1 MEKLAIVT
9 DSSADIPDELIKKY
23 DIKIVPLY
31 IHTRGK
37 EFRDK
42 IDITNNE
49 IYELLYRDVEVKTSS
64 PSPKDFLDIYK
75 DLLENQ
81 GVNTIYSI
89 HLSSKLSNTVGSA
102 RIAKSNLP
110 NAEIEVF
117 DSRTVTISTGLIVL
131 EAAKLLA
138 RGEEK
143 QKIKDALNIL
153 TERSSFY
160 ATVGN
165 FEYIFRGGRVG
176 GLKRFLNMAL
186 KVKPVF
192 IIEDGKVKLIKITR
206 TRKGSLESMIQE
218 FRKIY
223 SNKGKVIVAI
233 FYGNDLEAAKFM
245 NQQLKSDKS
254 LDIEEIIFTEIT
266 PVIGT
271 HSGPTVIG
279 LSAVPSLF

>member
-23 DIKIVPLY
+23 DIKIAPLY
-31 IHTRGK
+31 IHTGGK

-49 IYELLYRDVEVKTSS
+49 IYELLYQNVEVKTAS
-64 PSPKDFLDIYK
+64 PSPRDFLDIYK

-89 HLSSKLSNTVGSA
+89 HLSSKLSNTIDSA

-143 QKIKDALNIL
+143 QKIKDAINIL

-165 FEYIFRGGRVG
+165 FEYLLRGGRVG
-176 GLKRFLNMAL
+176 GLKRLLNMAL
-186 KVKPVF
+186 KVKPVL
-192 IIEDGKVKLIKITR
+192 IIEDGKVKLLKITR
-206 TRKGSLESMIQE
+206 TRKGSFESMIQE
-218 FRKIY
+218 LKKIY
-223 SNKGKVIVAI
+223 SNKGKVRVAI
-233 FYGNDLEAAKFM
+233 FYGNDLEAAQFM

-254 LDIEEIIFTEIT
+254 LDIEEIVFTEIT

-279 LSAVPSLF
+279 LSAVTSLF

>member
-31 IHTRGK
+31 IHARGK

-49 IYELLYRDVEVKTSS
+49 IYELLYQDVEVKTSS
-64 PSPKDFLDIYK
+64 PSPRDFLDIYK

-89 HLSSKLSNTVGSA
+89 HLNSKLSNTIDSA

-143 QKIKDALNIL
+143 QKIKDALKIL
-153 TERSSFY
+153 TGKSSFY

-176 GLKRFLNMAL
+176 GLKRFLNMGL

-233 FYGNDLEAAKFM
+233 FYGNDLEAVQFM

-254 LDIEEIIFTEIT
+254 LDMGEIIFTEIT

-279 LSAVPSLF
+279 LAAVPSLF

>member
-23 DIKIVPLY
+23 DIKIVPQY

-49 IYELLYRDVEVKTSS
+49 IYELLYQDVEVKTSS

-89 HLSSKLSNTVGSA
+89 HLSSKLSNTIDSA

-176 GLKRFLNMAL
+176 GLKRFLNMVL
-186 KVKPVF
+186 KVKPVL

-206 TRKGSLESMIQE
+206 TRKGSLEYMIQE

-233 FYGNDLEAAKFM
+233 FYGNDLEAAQFM

>member
-49 IYELLYRDVEVKTSS
+49 IYELLYQDVEVKTSS

-143 QKIKDALNIL
+143 QKIKAALNIL
-153 TERSSFY
+153 TGRSSFY

-176 GLKRFLNMAL
+176 GLKRFLNMVL
-186 KVKPVF
+186 KVKPVL

-206 TRKGSLESMIQE
+206 TRKGSLEYMIQE

-233 FYGNDLEAAKFM
+233 FYGNDLEAAQFM